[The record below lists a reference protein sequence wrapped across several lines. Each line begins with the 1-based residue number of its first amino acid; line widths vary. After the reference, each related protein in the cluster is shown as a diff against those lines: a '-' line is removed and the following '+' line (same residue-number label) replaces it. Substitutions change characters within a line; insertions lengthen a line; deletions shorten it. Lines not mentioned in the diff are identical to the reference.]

1 MTVTTT
7 TQNGYWEAM
16 PLTVIFHADREIWT
30 MVYEGNW
37 DALSREFGDYTVGDL
52 ASFKDDV
59 GSKYQDYQV
68 ISNVS
73 VNRKTGGLGEV
84 RIQYTLLYKREIWN
98 LDFSEVSKNIKNWL
112 VREYTT
118 WSDGEPSVDI
128 ECYEELQKIKQWEHQ
143 KEIGAFT
150 PWGQFLYNGKD
161 KLSGKT
167 LKLAQ
172 KMMKGIDNYPVYSP
186 VITRTTTWALSPTVG
201 KIGYKNKPES
211 RSGWSGFNGDS
222 PLSYGWLD
230 LSRVF
235 LKTAERSNSNG
246 DGTFTL
252 LEQWIGADE
261 LDPDLYP
268 SS

>member
-7 TQNGYWEAM
+7 TQRGYWETM

-37 DALSREFGDYTVGDL
+37 DDLGDEFGGKKVGDVVY
-52 ASFKDDV
+52 FKDDV
-59 GSKYQDYQV
+59 SSTLYQDSQV
-68 ISNVS
+68 ISNIS
-73 VNRKTGGLGEV
+73 MNRKTGGLGEV

-118 WSDGEPSVDI
+118 WTNGEPTVDI
-128 ECYEELQKIKQWEHQ
+128 VCYEELQKIKQWEHQ
-143 KEIGAFT
+143 KDIGAFT
-150 PWGQFLYNGKD
+150 PWGKFLYDGKNA
-161 KLSGKT
+161 LSGKT

-186 VITRTTTWALSPTVG
+186 VITRTTTWAISPTVG
-201 KIGYKNKPES
+201 KIGYKNTPAS
-211 RSGWSGFNGDS
+211 REGWLGFNGGS
-222 PLSYGWLD
+222 PLSYRWLE
-230 LSRVF
+230 LAKVF

-268 SS
+268 S